1 MTSACGSDNYVCILG
16 DFKSLTAD
24 LEDYTKNDTF
34 LSGHFHFD
42 QQTDDF
48 FDQICA
54 LEKYNLNLKRLSKDK
69 KKNNSSFRLI
79 DMCKNNNLT
88 ILNGRYGHNKQIGAM
103 TF

>member
-16 DFKSLTAD
+16 DFKSQTAD

-34 LSGHFHFD
+34 LSEHFHFD

-79 DMCKNNNLT
+79 DM
-88 ILNGRYGHNKQIGAM
+88 
-103 TF
+103 